1 MDGQLCRRFFLD
13 PQLTFHRRYEALRA
27 FFVDDRPVAEIA
39 AQFGYKPTALN
50 VMISRFHAQ
59 FRRGSV
65 PLARR
70 KFSAPF
76 LSILGALLWTSLI
89 RASLSEAHFQCRFVL
104 CLVRREPVDWQGSVW
119 FAC

>member
-1 MDGQLCRRFFLD
+1 MGACVMDGQLCRRFFLD

-27 FFVDDRPVAEIA
+27 FFVDGRAVAEIA

-65 PLARR
+65 P
-70 KFSAPF
+70 PF
-76 LSILGALLWTSLI
+76 LSPTVEGDL
-89 RASLSEAHFQCRFVL
+89 
-104 CLVRREPVDWQGSVW
+104 PVSSD
-119 FAC
+119 AKT